1 MVIINGVVI
10 KEIVRTQYTKHN
22 METINT
28 IATVISYTLLTLML
42 GGLVYVMFWQPKN
55 RQK

>member
-22 METINT
+22 METINA
-28 IATVISYTLLTLML
+28 IATAISYTLLTLML

-55 RQK
+55 RVK